1 MSTVG
6 EGNRYQLPGPGG
18 PEEDPGS
25 DSIAYVFVFP
35 DSNIIF
41 QQYKLPL
48 SDQAPSNS
56 ETESQSF
63 RFNVQIF

>member
-1 MSTVG
+1 MSMVD

-18 PEEDPGS
+18 PEGDPGS
-25 DSIAYVFVFP
+25 ECISYVFVIS

-41 QQYKLPL
+41 QHYTLPL

-56 ETESQSF
+56 ETESVF
-63 RFNVQIF
+63 PI